1 MKKNHTLIGMIVDKS
16 GSMHSLSAD
25 AIGGYNTLIED
36 QRKLPGTAQ
45 IIKTLFDTQVD
56 IGEVENLDTCDLL
69 NSENYQP
76 NGYTA
81 LFDAIGK
88 TVDHIGS
95 YLNKLSEDQKPE
107 KVIVCIITDGDEN
120 ASRHFTL
127 EDIKNKITHQ
137 ENIYKWQ
144 FIFSGANIDA
154 FSVGGS
160 LGIKSHNTVQYDP
173 TSVGTRS
180 AYAVMSQSLASFR
193 A

>member
-1 MKKNHTLIGMIVDKS
+1 MKKDHTLIGMVVDKS
-16 GSMHSLSAD
+16 GSMHSLSTD

-88 TVDHIGS
+88 TVDHMGA
-95 YLNKLSEDQKPE
+95 YLNKLPE
-107 KVIVCIITDGDEN
+107 PERPEHIIICIITDGDEN

-127 EDIKNKITHQ
+127 EEIKNKITHQ
-137 ENIYKWQ
+137 ETVYNWQ

-154 FSVGGS
+154 FAVGGN

-173 TSVGTRS
+173 TSKGTRS
-180 AYAVMSQSLASFR
+180 AYAMMSQSVASFR
-193 A
+193 S